1 MKDFRG
7 ICVPLCTP
15 FCKDGESVDEG
26 ALRSHIDWMIES
38 GVQIILA
45 CGGTGEFAY
54 LREAERRRVA
64 EVTCK
69 HVAGRAHVFV
79 QSSAINTADAVANS
93 KAAAEA
99 GADAVM
105 VLPPYF
111 EGPAMDGVK
120 WHYEKIARAVALPL
134 VVYNIPQNTN
144 IDITPEI
151 FAELMKI
158 DNIQYIKD
166 STANLVR
173 IQQLVATGGK
183 IFNGGDPIA
192 FQALLAGCAG
202 CIWGAVNAMPREAV
216 ELYDLVSTGKLAE
229 AARLWQR
236 LLPAQLFFWTHDYN
250 PAIKA
255 AATLAGRRIGECRKP
270 LQPLGEA
277 DLTELRAAMKP
288 LLPSRGQLGAGHAA
302 Q

>member
-1 MKDFRG
+1 MKDFKG

-15 FCKDGESVDEG
+15 FSRDGESLDDG

-54 LREAERRRVA
+54 LREAEKRRVA
-64 EVTCK
+64 EIACK

-79 QSSAINTADAVANS
+79 QTSAINTADTIANS
-93 KAAAEA
+93 KVAADA

-111 EGPAMDGVK
+111 EGPTIDGVK
-120 WHYEKIARAVALPL
+120 WHYEKVARAVPLPL

-151 FAELMKI
+151 FAELMRI
-158 DNIQYIKD
+158 ENIQYIKD
-166 STANLVR
+166 STASLVR

-192 FQALLAGCAG
+192 FQALVAGCIG

-216 ELYDLVSTGKLAE
+216 ELYRLVSAGRLAA

-250 PAIKA
+250 PSIKA
-255 AATLAGRRIGECRKP
+255 ATTLAGRRIGDCRKP
-270 LQPLGEA
+270 LQPLSES
-277 DLTELRAAMKP
+277 DLGELRQALAP
-288 LLPSRGQLGAGHAA
+288 LLPAASHAA

>member
-1 MKDFRG
+1 MKDFKG

-15 FCKDGESVDEG
+15 FSRDGDSLDEG

-54 LREAERRRVA
+54 LREAEKRRVA
-64 EVTCK
+64 EIACK
-69 HVAGRAHVFV
+69 HAAGRAHVFV
-79 QSSAINTADAVANS
+79 QTSAINTADTIDNS
-93 KAAAEA
+93 KAAADA
-99 GADAVM
+99 GADAIM

-111 EGPAMDGVK
+111 EGPTMDGVK
-120 WHYEKIARAVALPL
+120 WHYEKVARAVPLPL

-158 DNIQYIKD
+158 ENIQYIKD
-166 STANLVR
+166 STASLVR

-192 FQALLAGCAG
+192 FQALLAGCIG

-216 ELYDLVSTGKLAE
+216 ELYRLVSAGKLTE

-250 PAIKA
+250 PSIKA
-255 AATLAGRRIGECRKP
+255 ATTIAGRRIGECRKT
-270 LQPLGEA
+270 LQTLSESDLGE
-277 DLTELRAAMKP
+277 LRRAMAP
-288 LLPSRGQLGAGHAA
+288 LLPAASHAA

>member
-1 MKDFRG
+1 MKDFKG

-15 FCKDGESVDEG
+15 FSRDGDSLDEG

-54 LREAERRRVA
+54 LREAEKRRVA
-64 EVTCK
+64 EIACK
-69 HVAGRAHVFV
+69 HAAGRAHVFV
-79 QSSAINTADAVANS
+79 QTSAINTADTIASS
-93 KAAAEA
+93 KAAADA
-99 GADAVM
+99 GADAIM

-111 EGPAMDGVK
+111 EGPTMDGVK
-120 WHYEKIARAVALPL
+120 WHYEKVARTVPLPL

-144 IDITPEI
+144 IDVTPEI
-151 FAELMKI
+151 FSELMKI
-158 DNIQYIKD
+158 ENIQYIKD
-166 STANLVR
+166 STSSLVR

-192 FQALLAGCAG
+192 FQALMAGCIG

-216 ELYDLVSTGKLAE
+216 ELYRLVSSGKLAE
-229 AARLWQR
+229 AARLWQN

-250 PAIKA
+250 PSIKA
-255 AATLAGRRIGECRKP
+255 ATTIAGRRIGECRKP
-270 LQPLGEA
+270 LQPLSES
-277 DLTELRAAMKP
+277 DLGELRRAMAP
-288 LLPSRGQLGAGHAA
+288 LLPAATHAA

>member
-1 MKDFRG
+1 MKDFKG

-15 FCKDGESVDEG
+15 FSRDGDSLDEG

-54 LREAERRRVA
+54 LREAEKRRVA
-64 EVTCK
+64 EIACK
-69 HVAGRAHVFV
+69 HAAGRAHVFV
-79 QSSAINTADAVANS
+79 QTSAINTADTIANS
-93 KAAAEA
+93 KAAADA
-99 GADAVM
+99 GADAIM

-111 EGPAMDGVK
+111 EGPTMDGVK
-120 WHYEKIARAVALPL
+120 WHYEKVARAVPLPL
-134 VVYNIPQNTN
+134 VVYNIPQNSN

-151 FAELMKI
+151 FSELMKI
-158 DNIQYIKD
+158 ENIQYIKD
-166 STANLVR
+166 STSSLVR

-192 FQALLAGCAG
+192 FQALMAGCIG

-216 ELYDLVSTGKLAE
+216 ELYHLVSAGKLAE

-250 PAIKA
+250 PSIKA
-255 AATLAGRRIGECRKP
+255 ATTIAGRRIGECRKP
-270 LQPLGEA
+270 LQPLSES
-277 DLTELRAAMKP
+277 DLGELRRAMAP
-288 LLPSRGQLGAGHAA
+288 LLPAATHAA

>member
-1 MKDFRG
+1 MKDFKG

-15 FCKDGESVDEG
+15 FSRDGDSLDEG

-54 LREAERRRVA
+54 LREAEKRRVTEIA
-64 EVTCK
+64 CE
-69 HVAGRAHVFV
+69 HAAGRAHVFA
-79 QSSAINTADAVANS
+79 QTSAINTADTIANS
-93 KAAAEA
+93 KAAADA
-99 GADAVM
+99 GADAIM

-111 EGPAMDGVK
+111 EGPTMDGVK
-120 WHYEKIARAVALPL
+120 WHYEKVARAVPLPL

-151 FAELMKI
+151 FSELMKI
-158 DNIQYIKD
+158 ENIQYIKD
-166 STANLVR
+166 STSSLVR

-192 FQALLAGCAG
+192 FQALLAGCIG
-202 CIWGAVNAMPREAV
+202 CIWGAVNAMPRQAV
-216 ELYDLVSTGKLAE
+216 ELYRLVSSGKLAE
-229 AARLWQR
+229 AARLWQN

-250 PAIKA
+250 PSIKA
-255 AATLAGRRIGECRKP
+255 ATTLAGRRIGECRKP
-270 LQPLGEA
+270 LQPLSES
-277 DLTELRAAMKP
+277 DLGELRRAMTP
-288 LLPSRGQLGAGHAA
+288 LLPAASHAA

>member
-1 MKDFRG
+1 MKDFKG

-15 FCKDGESVDEG
+15 FSRDGDSLDEG

-54 LREAERRRVA
+54 LREAEKRRVA
-64 EVTCK
+64 EIACK
-69 HVAGRAHVFV
+69 HAAGRAHVFV
-79 QSSAINTADAVANS
+79 QTSAINTADTIANS
-93 KAAAEA
+93 KAAADA
-99 GADAVM
+99 GADAIM

-111 EGPAMDGVK
+111 EGPTMDGVK
-120 WHYEKIARAVALPL
+120 WHYEKVARAVPLPL

-158 DNIQYIKD
+158 ENIQYIKD
-166 STANLVR
+166 STASLVR

-192 FQALLAGCAG
+192 FQALLAGCIG

-216 ELYDLVSTGKLAE
+216 ELYRLVSAGKLAE

-250 PAIKA
+250 PSIKA
-255 AATLAGRRIGECRKP
+255 ATTIAGRRIGKCRKP
-270 LQPLGEA
+270 LQTLSESDLGE
-277 DLTELRAAMKP
+277 LRRAMAW
-288 LLPSRGQLGAGHAA
+288 LLPAASHAA

>member
-1 MKDFRG
+1 MKDFKG

-15 FCKDGESVDEG
+15 FSRDGDSLDEG

-54 LREAERRRVA
+54 LREAEKRRVTEIA
-64 EVTCK
+64 CE
-69 HVAGRAHVFV
+69 HAAGRAHVFA
-79 QSSAINTADAVANS
+79 QTSAINTADTIASS
-93 KAAAEA
+93 KAAADA
-99 GADAVM
+99 GADAIM

-111 EGPAMDGVK
+111 EGPTMDGVK
-120 WHYEKIARAVALPL
+120 WHYEKVARAVPLPL

-151 FAELMKI
+151 FSELMKI
-158 DNIQYIKD
+158 ENIQYIKD
-166 STANLVR
+166 STASLVR

-192 FQALLAGCAG
+192 FQALLAGCIG

-216 ELYDLVSTGKLAE
+216 ELYRLVSSGKLAE
-229 AARLWQR
+229 AARLWQN

-250 PAIKA
+250 PSIKA
-255 AATLAGRRIGECRKP
+255 ATTLAGRRIGECRKP
-270 LQPLGEA
+270 LQPLSES
-277 DLTELRAAMKP
+277 DLGELRRAMTP
-288 LLPSRGQLGAGHAA
+288 LLPAASHAA

>member
-1 MKDFRG
+1 MPDFKG

-15 FCKDGESVDEG
+15 FSRDGDSLDEG

-54 LREAERRRVA
+54 LREAEKRRVTEIA
-64 EVTCK
+64 CE
-69 HVAGRAHVFV
+69 HAAGRAHVFA
-79 QSSAINTADAVANS
+79 QTSAINTADTIANS
-93 KAAAEA
+93 KAAADA
-99 GADAVM
+99 GADAIM

-111 EGPAMDGVK
+111 EGPTMDGVK
-120 WHYEKIARAVALPL
+120 WHYEKVARAVPLPL

-158 DNIQYIKD
+158 ENIQYIKD
-166 STANLVR
+166 STSSLVR

-192 FQALLAGCAG
+192 FQALLAGCIG
-202 CIWGAVNAMPREAV
+202 CIWGAVNAMPRQAV
-216 ELYDLVSTGKLAE
+216 ELYRLVSSGKLAE
-229 AARLWQR
+229 AARLWQN

-250 PAIKA
+250 PSIKA
-255 AATLAGRRIGECRKP
+255 ATTLAGRRIGECRKP
-270 LQPLGEA
+270 LQPLSES
-277 DLTELRAAMKP
+277 DLGELRRAMTP
-288 LLPSRGQLGAGHAA
+288 LLPAASHAA

>member
-1 MKDFRG
+1 MKDFKG

-15 FCKDGESVDEG
+15 FSRDGDSLDEG

-54 LREAERRRVA
+54 LREAEKRRVTEIA
-64 EVTCK
+64 CE
-69 HVAGRAHVFV
+69 HAAGRAHVFA
-79 QSSAINTADAVANS
+79 QTSAINTADTIANS
-93 KAAAEA
+93 RAAADA
-99 GADAVM
+99 GADAIM

-111 EGPAMDGVK
+111 EGPTMDGVK
-120 WHYEKIARAVALPL
+120 WHYEKVARAVPLPL

-158 DNIQYIKD
+158 ENIQYIKD
-166 STANLVR
+166 STSSLVR

-192 FQALLAGCAG
+192 FQALLAGCIG

-216 ELYDLVSTGKLAE
+216 ELYRLVSAGKLTE

-250 PAIKA
+250 PSIKA
-255 AATLAGRRIGECRKP
+255 ATTIAGRRIGECRKP
-270 LQPLGEA
+270 LQTLSESDLGE
-277 DLTELRAAMKP
+277 LRRAMAP
-288 LLPSRGQLGAGHAA
+288 LLPAASHAA

>member
-1 MKDFRG
+1 MQ
-7 ICVPLCTP
+7 T
-15 FCKDGESVDEG
+15 
-26 ALRSHIDWMIES
+26 
-38 GVQIILA
+38 
-45 CGGTGEFAY
+45 
-54 LREAERRRVA
+54 
-64 EVTCK
+64 
-69 HVAGRAHVFV
+69 
-79 QSSAINTADAVANS
+79 SAINTADTIANS
-93 KAAAEA
+93 KAAADA
-99 GADAVM
+99 GADAIM

-111 EGPAMDGVK
+111 EGPTMDGVK
-120 WHYEKIARAVALPL
+120 WHYEKVARAVPLPL

-158 DNIQYIKD
+158 ENIQYIKD
-166 STANLVR
+166 STSSLVR

-192 FQALLAGCAG
+192 FQALLAGCIG

-216 ELYDLVSTGKLAE
+216 ELYRLVSAGKLTE

-250 PAIKA
+250 PSIKA
-255 AATLAGRRIGECRKP
+255 ATTIAGRPIGECRKP
-270 LQPLGEA
+270 LQPLSES
-277 DLTELRAAMKP
+277 DLGELRRAMAP
-288 LLPSRGQLGAGHAA
+288 LLPAASHAA

>member
-1 MKDFRG
+1 MKDFKG

-15 FCKDGESVDEG
+15 FSRDGDSLDEG

-54 LREAERRRVA
+54 LREAEKRRVA
-64 EVTCK
+64 EIACK
-69 HVAGRAHVFV
+69 HAAGRAHVFV
-79 QSSAINTADAVANS
+79 QTSAINTADTIDNS
-93 KAAAEA
+93 KAAADA
-99 GADAVM
+99 GADAIM

-111 EGPAMDGVK
+111 EGPTMDGVK
-120 WHYEKIARAVALPL
+120 WHYEKVARTVPLPL

-158 DNIQYIKD
+158 ENIQYIKD
-166 STANLVR
+166 STASLVR

-192 FQALLAGCAG
+192 FQALLAGCIG

-216 ELYDLVSTGKLAE
+216 ELYRLVSAGKLTE

-250 PAIKA
+250 PSIKA
-255 AATLAGRRIGECRKP
+255 ATTIAGRRIGECRKP
-270 LQPLGEA
+270 LQTLSESDLGE
-277 DLTELRAAMKP
+277 LRRAMAP
-288 LLPSRGQLGAGHAA
+288 LLPAASHAA